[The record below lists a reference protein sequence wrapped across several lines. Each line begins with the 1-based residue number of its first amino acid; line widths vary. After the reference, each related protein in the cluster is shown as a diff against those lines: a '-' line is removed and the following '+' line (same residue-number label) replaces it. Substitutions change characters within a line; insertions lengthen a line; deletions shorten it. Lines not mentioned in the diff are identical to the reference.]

1 MANRIYRRFVA
12 VRSGL
17 RLPHVDPESDD
28 DLPRPADLD
37 NPEVRR
43 LARAYATNVV
53 LYGSGDEGS
62 LRSTATADGSRPSRS
77 RWART
82 PVPAGAHREGVGG
95 VERPSPSVSR
105 PSRRSTGRVV
115 PLADP
120 PPTAQSGGSAPT
132 PADSSRWVGN
142 YPLSRARRSAPI
154 TNHFK
159 TEEHAIEAPS
169 TG

>member
-1 MANRIYRRFVA
+1 
-12 VRSGL
+12 VRSRP

-53 LYGSGDEGS
+53 LYGSATRVAPVDGDRG
-62 LRSTATADGSRPSRS
+62 RDPDRHGRDG
-77 RWART
+77 ART
-82 PVPAGAHREGVGG
+82 PVPAGAHREALEG
-95 VERPSPSVSR
+95 VESVLAEYELT
-105 PSRRSTGRVV
+105 PGEAVHWPGWFQST
-115 PLADP
+115 A
-120 PPTAQSGGSAPT
+120 
-132 PADSSRWVGN
+132 ADSTKRWLRADTGGLVEMEWGP
-142 YPLSRARRSAPI
+142 YPLVYEGETICTI